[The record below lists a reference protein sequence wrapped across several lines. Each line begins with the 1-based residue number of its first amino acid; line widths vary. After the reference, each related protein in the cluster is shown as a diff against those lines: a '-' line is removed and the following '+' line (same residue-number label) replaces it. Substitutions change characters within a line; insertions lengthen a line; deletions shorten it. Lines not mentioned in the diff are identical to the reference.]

1 MSGRLILQQGGS
13 PQGPPSKVLRASGR
27 QARAAGL
34 PSSATMPLRGMEM
47 EQVLASSAQKDC
59 PHHFLFCLSAQ
70 KNPTE
75 LYGLPHTFPTDRC
88 ERRKENSSGMGVA

>member
-1 MSGRLILQQGGS
+1 
-13 PQGPPSKVLRASGR
+13 
-27 QARAAGL
+27 
-34 PSSATMPLRGMEM
+34 M

-88 ERRKENSSGMGVA
+88 ERRKENSSRMGVA